1 LCGISPFLN
10 SVVYVKVGA
19 ISPLSPKSSALYR
32 PILVYCWTYIN
43 SQQKRVLVINKVAI
57 ESYVRNL
64 VGQIIGAVMI
74 VSQTSGIASPL
85 EFGSG
90 EWLLVA
96 NALWASI
103 IPTALRWL
111 NKKDPA
117 FGRIAEV
124 AAKEVSKK
132 LAAAPKKKA
141 K

>member
-1 LCGISPFLN
+1 M
-10 SVVYVKVGA
+10 
-19 ISPLSPKSSALYR
+19 
-32 PILVYCWTYIN
+32 
-43 SQQKRVLVINKVAI
+43 INKAAI

-64 VGQIIGAVMI
+64 AGQVLGAVMI
-74 VSQTSGIASPL
+74 VMQTSGAATPL

-124 AAKEVSKK
+124 AAKEAGKK
-132 LAAAPKKKA
+132 LADAADKAKKK
-141 K
+141 

>member
-1 LCGISPFLN
+1 MVSNNFPKKSFQHQTHGIICITGNLFTP
-10 SVVYVKVGA
+10 
-19 ISPLSPKSSALYR
+19 R
-32 PILVYCWTYIN
+32 R
-43 SQQKRVLVINKVAI
+43 KRVLVINKAAI

-64 VGQIIGAVMI
+64 LGQVIGATMI
-74 VSQTSGIASPL
+74 VAQTSGIASPL

-117 FGRIAEV
+117 FGRIGEAV
-124 AAKEVSKK
+124 AKEAGKK
-132 LAAAPKKKA
+132 LAAEAAKKA
-141 K
+141 KKK